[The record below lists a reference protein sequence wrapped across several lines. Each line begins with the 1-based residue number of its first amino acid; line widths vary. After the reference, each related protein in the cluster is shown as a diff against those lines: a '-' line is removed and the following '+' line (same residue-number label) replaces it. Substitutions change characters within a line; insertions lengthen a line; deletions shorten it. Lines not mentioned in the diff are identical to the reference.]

1 MKVTLKMRLGAK
13 AVTMETIS
21 ATGTVCYYP
30 AIMFPGTRGKKFF
43 LVEGDGQTPAPHTT
57 EESAQ
62 NAADKIVSEEVEKA
76 KRESAKCS

>member
-13 AVTMETIS
+13 AVTMETLTT
-21 ATGTVCYYP
+21 TGTVRYYP

-43 LVEGDGQTPAPHTT
+43 LVEGGSQTPTPHDT

-76 KRESAKCS
+76 KRESTKC